1 MVHSRLQ
8 LSKEMQ
14 AIARPCLS
22 PIVPSSDQGLVAI
35 CWEAE
40 VEVGSHGGL
49 QMRDRPSKNVRQ
61 NGVRQEQGLGVIF
74 LCSYLPD
81 TLKRS

>member
-1 MVHSRLQ
+1 
-8 LSKEMQ
+8 MQ

-22 PIVPSSDQGLVAI
+22 PIVPSSDQRLVAI

-49 QMRDRPSKNVRQ
+49 QMRDQPSKNVRQ
-61 NGVRQEQGLGVIF
+61 NGVRQEQGLGSSFSAPTYPI
-74 LCSYLPD
+74 L
-81 TLKRS
+81 